1 MNKTPLAIAATAAAT
16 LATAIATTPALAAS
30 ERIVL
35 ERPIPAPRVAVAA
48 TANVDRAEVISATP
62 VLRQVAVPQ
71 RTCYDQPVVVQ
82 RQPSGAGALIG
93 AVAGAAIGNSV
104 GHGAGRAAATALGL
118 VGGAALGNEVETG
131 GADGVATRMERRCAT
146 QNAYEDRTVGYDV
159 VYEYNGR
166 QFTTRMRNDPGE
178 FVQVQVQVQATG
190 EVLPAPSRGRSGQP
204 VPLVRQGGDLAPAA
218 PASAYIE
225 PVYESWAVAPAPYY
239 YGSYYAPA
247 PPYAPSYVPF
257 GAGLAIGAL
266 IGFGGHRHGGH
277 HGGWRG
283 GWRGGRH

>member
-1 MNKTPLAIAATAAAT
+1 MNKTFLAAVATFAAAIAAA
-16 LATAIATTPALAAS
+16 PALAAS
-30 ERIVL
+30 DRIVL

-93 AVAGAAIGNSV
+93 AVAGAAVGNSV

-131 GADGVATRMERRCAT
+131 GAETNGVATRMERRCTT

-178 FVQVQVQVQATG
+178 FVQVQVQATG
-190 EVLPAPSRGRSGQP
+190 EALPKQAPLRGRAGQP

-218 PASAYIE
+218 PAYIE
-225 PVYESWAVAPAPYY
+225 PVYESYVVAPAPYY

-247 PPYAPSYVPF
+247 PYYAPSYVPF

-266 IGFGGHRHGGH
+266 IGFGGHSHGH
-277 HGGWRG
+277 YGGWRG